1 MAFGQSPHFTR
12 RKFLRGAATAS
23 AAAIAGRGIY
33 SLLDD
38 IAGPNRVEAVTG
50 DFYKQEQYIVD
61 NAEAIIDNGVTVFV
75 PPIYNDVFTAKL
87 NPNLTWDK
95 AQLQNAQRQLEAA
108 LQSLE
113 RQYPNSAKG
122 LTLVISWG
130 LPYFTNYINNTPKK
144 LWDTYAPKDLA
155 TGGKA
160 VIDAFAF
167 QSDPVDAS
175 GNSLVTLE
183 DNHVAIKIRS
193 DSSNTMSSV
202 EDQLFKPGGSAYIGD
217 ILKLTSK
224 RVGFAGRGFGTQ
236 SRGKYLALRA
246 NPPVAGADKI
256 PDNAQLMMGF
266 TSTQTD
272 ALGPDRIPSF
282 ETLPGVTDQ
291 YDKPTNTF
299 KYFAQ
304 GCAMHLSHLYL
315 NLDLWYN
322 HTPGDYRERVQRM
335 FTPRTQAGTGQ
346 PVTIPNGPAQ
356 VSTRAQVLADAD
368 PKNTNPVKAGH
379 NSLLQQSARLGTD
392 FVFDNYGQLRR
403 KGMAIP
409 RREDFNTLDD
419 PFFWIDDGTP
429 SGAWPTPNKAG
440 LHFAVFVP
448 SSDRFHRARNSMDG
462 VFPDGT
468 NLRNAPYNL
477 KDDKIGFNSIMTASH
492 RQNYLVPPRRH
503 RSFPLAELL

>member
-1 MAFGQSPHFTR
+1 MAFGESSAVTR
-12 RKFLRGAATAS
+12 RRFLRGAATAS

-38 IAGPNRVEAVTG
+38 FAGPTRVLAVSG
-50 DFYKQEQYIVD
+50 DIYKQEQYIVD
-61 NAEAIIDNGVTVFV
+61 NAGALIDNGVTVFV
-75 PPIYNDVFTAKL
+75 PPIHNDVLTAKL
-87 NPNLTWDK
+87 NPSLTWDK
-95 AQLQNAQRQLEAA
+95 AQLQKAQGQLESA
-108 LQSLE
+108 LLYLE
-113 RQYPNSAKG
+113 SQFPNSAKG
-122 LTLVISWG
+122 VSFVISWG
-130 LPYFTNYINNTPKK
+130 LPYFVNYINNTPKK
-144 LWDTYAPKDLA
+144 LWDNYAPKDLT

-160 VIDAFAF
+160 VIDAIAF
-167 QSDPVDAS
+167 PSDPVDGS

-193 DSSNTMSSV
+193 DISDNVSSV
-202 EDQLFKPGGSAYIGD
+202 ENQLFTPGGRAYVGD

-224 RVGFAGRGFGTQ
+224 RVGFAGKGFGTQ
-236 SRGKYLALRA
+236 SVAKQMALAA
-246 NPPVAGADKI
+246 SPPVAGADKI

-266 TSTQTD
+266 TSTQAD

-291 YDKPTNTF
+291 YDKPSGTF

-304 GCAMHLSHLYL
+304 GTAMHLSHLYL
-315 NLDLWYN
+315 DLDKWYN
-322 HTPGDYRERVQRM
+322 QTSGGYLERAQRM
-335 FTPRTQAGTGQ
+335 FSPRTQPNGT

-356 VSTRAQVLADAD
+356 VSSRSQVAGDAALG
-368 PKNTNPVKAGH
+368 KAGH
-379 NSLLQQSARLGTD
+379 NSLLQQATRLGAD

-403 KGMAIP
+403 KGLAIP

-419 PFFWIDDGTP
+419 PFYWLDNGT
-429 SGAWPTPNKAG
+429 GGVTPTPNKAG

-448 SSDRFHRARNSMDG
+448 SSDRFHRARKSMDG
-462 VFPDGT
+462 VFPDDPT
-468 NLRNAPYNL
+468 FRSRYPLL
-477 KDDKIGFNSIMTASH
+477 TDSQVGFNSIMRASH